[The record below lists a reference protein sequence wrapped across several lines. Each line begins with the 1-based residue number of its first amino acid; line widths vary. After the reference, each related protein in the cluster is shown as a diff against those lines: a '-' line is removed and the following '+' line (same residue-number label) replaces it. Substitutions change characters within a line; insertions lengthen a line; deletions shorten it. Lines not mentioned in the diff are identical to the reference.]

1 MNVQA
6 LSIALT
12 LLRRNFSRKVSA
24 AIGIAA
30 LIIGAIFPDHALIA
44 DAIAGAMLID
54 SAVTRKKK
62 NKDVNDTDK

>member
-24 AIGIAA
+24 TIGIAA

-54 SAVTRKKK
+54 TIRKKK
-62 NKDVNDTDK
+62 SKNDGSNQ